1 MADALGIP
9 AGTYTRYETR
19 TMMPHH
25 LIPRFCQITGV
36 TTDWLFYGPTSARAI
51 VSPRAL
57 TGTDNT

>member
-25 LIPRFCQITGV
+25 LIPRFCQLTGV
-36 TTDWLFYGPTSARAI
+36 NADWLFFGPTLARALPATR
-51 VSPRAL
+51 VL
-57 TGTDNT
+57 TGTDNR